1 MLNLYI
7 CQINMDYCHN
17 MESKPIVIPLHGK
30 AMD

>member
-7 CQINMDYCHN
+7 CQINMDYYHN
-17 MESKPIVIPLHGK
+17 MDLKPIVIPLNEK